1 MKLEERAAIY
11 GDQLIAMNGADQQM
25 GQLAC
30 ELSELAVALFQHYQ
44 QGKSFENVLTE
55 LADVQNMLP
64 QLVQLVEAKDK
75 TEVLDA
81 IREMKLM
88 RVKSKYDLKS

>member
-30 ELSELAVALFQHYQ
+30 ELSELAVA
-44 QGKSFENVLTE
+44 
-55 LADVQNMLP
+55 QNMLP
-64 QLVQLVEAKDK
+64 QLVQLVEAKGQ

-88 RVKSKYDLKS
+88 RIKSKYDLKS